1 LRWRAD
7 PVQYVTDVFGAT
19 PEKWQA
25 EALTALATKD
35 KVSVRSGH
43 GVGKSTLDS
52 WTIFWFMTC
61 YFPCKIPC
69 TAPTLHQLKDILW
82 AELAK
87 WHKRMPD
94 ELRSQF
100 RIKSSDQDMRV
111 VNVHAP
117 ESSFAV
123 GRAGRK
129 DNPEA
134 LQGFHEDNLLF
145 IIDEASGIDE
155 IVFEVAQ
162 GALSTEHSKVLMTAN
177 PTRTSGYFFD
187 SHHKMRHR
195 WHTMKVSCKDST
207 RVSPTYIKD
216 VEEKYGLDSNVYRVR
231 VLGEFPQSEDD
242 VVIPLELCE
251 AAVTRDVQLID
262 TYMPVWGLD
271 VARFGDDDSALCK
284 RHANHIIEPP
294 KVWHQRDTM
303 EVSGLILKEYE
314 ETDAALLPGSIMVDV
329 IGIGAGVVDRLKE
342 LGLPVRAVNVGESA
356 TGNNY
361 ARLRDE
367 LWWRGRD
374 WFDDK
379 QCRIPDDGRL
389 IGELSTVKYK
399 VTSSGKIQVESKDDM
414 KKRGLK
420 SPDVADSFIL
430 TFAGLDRR
438 GNAHK
443 AERYVPR
450 RRKRNWY
457 TR

>member
-1 LRWRAD
+1 
-7 PVQYVTDVFGAT
+7 
-19 PEKWQA
+19 
-25 EALTALATKD
+25 
-35 KVSVRSGH
+35 
-43 GVGKSTLDS
+43 
-52 WTIFWFMTC
+52 MTC
-61 YFPCKIPC
+61 YYPAKVPC

-82 AELAK
+82 AELSK
-87 WHKRMPD
+87 WHQRMPE

-195 WHTMKVSCKDST
+195 WHAMKVSCTDSS
-207 RVSPTYIKD
+207 RVSQTYITD
-216 VEEKYGLDSNVYRVR
+216 VSTAYGEDSNVYRVR
-231 VLGEFPQSEDD
+231 VLGEFPKSEDD

-251 AAVTRDVQLID
+251 AAVSRDIEVID
-262 TYMPVWGLD
+262 TYSPIWGVD
-271 VARFGDDDSALCK
+271 VARFGDDSTALAK
-284 RHANHIIEPP
+284 RRANAVLEPV
-294 KVWHQRDTM
+294 KIWKKRDTM
-303 EVSGLILKEYE
+303 EVAGLVLKEYE
-314 ETDAALLPGSIMVDV
+314 ETDSDLLPSSILVDV
-329 IGIGAGVVDRLKE
+329 IGIGAGVVDRLRE
-342 LGLPVRAVNVGESA
+342 LGLPARGINVGESA
-356 TGNNY
+356 SGYNY
-361 ARLRDE
+361 NRLRDE
-367 LWWRGRD
+367 LWWRART
-374 WFDDK
+374 WFDEK

-399 VTSSGKIQVESKDDM
+399 VTSTGKIQVESKDDM

-420 SPDVADSFIL
+420 SPDVADAFCL

-438 GNAHK
+438 GNAQK
-443 AERYVPR
+443 AERYVSS
-450 RRKRNWY
+450 RRKRTWY